1 MTPRGNDDEPSERSV
16 SVSQWFSITT
26 YRRDVLTFVGWRMD
40 RKSMEGG
47 VDGWGWG
54 RQQKANIEQKAAS
67 CALGLK

>member
-47 VDGWGWG
+47 WRGGGGEDSRKPILNRKPLPVPWG
-54 RQQKANIEQKAAS
+54 
-67 CALGLK
+67 